1 MLVPPLAL
9 FNVVVRNAVPIISA
23 LFSTGRRRIF
33 LILYFIDT
41 LLAVGVIAAGFL
53 SRLSG

>member
-9 FNVVVRNAVPIISA
+9 FNVVVRNAVSIIGA
-23 LFSTGRRRIF
+23 LFFHWSAANL

>member
-1 MLVPPLAL
+1 MLVPPFAL
-9 FNVVVRNAVPIISA
+9 FNVVVRNAVPIIGA
-23 LFSTGRRRIF
+23 LFFHWSAANL

>member
-1 MLVPPLAL
+1 MPC
-9 FNVVVRNAVPIISA
+9 RSSA
-23 LFSTGRRRIF
+23 RFVSWSAANL